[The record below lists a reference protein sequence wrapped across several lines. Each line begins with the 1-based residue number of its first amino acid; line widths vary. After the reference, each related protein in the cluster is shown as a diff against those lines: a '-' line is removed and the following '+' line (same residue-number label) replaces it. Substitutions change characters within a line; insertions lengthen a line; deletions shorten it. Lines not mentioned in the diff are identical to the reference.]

1 MEIQEVKQR
10 VEEKYLLVKSIKA
23 EIGKVIVGQEQVLER
38 VLVGLLADGH
48 LLLEG
53 VPGLAKTLLFSTLA
67 RCIRSKFQRIQFTP
81 DLLPADITGV
91 SVFNQKTGEFV
102 FRPGPVFTEILLA
115 DEINRATPRTQAA
128 LLECMEERQVTAEGK
143 TRTLGRLY
151 FVVATQNPVEQHGTY
166 PLPEAQLDR
175 FLMRLRVGYPDVAQE
190 VRILEAQTQKHPI
203 EDLRPVASTEQVIR
217 VQDTV
222 KQVFVSRDVTEYLVK
237 LVAFTRSS
245 PHCLLGASPRAS
257 LAVRRAAQAFALLE
271 GSDHVTPQ
279 HVKSVFGAVVSH
291 RLLLRPEAKLS
302 GLGPEKVVE
311 EALREVKVP
320 YV

>member
-1 MEIQEVKQR
+1 MQTAYSTIAQKIESNVKK
-10 VEEKYLLVKSIKA
+10 VI
-23 EIGKVIVGQEQVLER
+23 IGKDEIVRLAMVT
-38 VLVGLLADGH
+38 LLARGH
-48 LLLEG
+48 LLLDD
-53 VPGLAKTLLFSTLA
+53 VPGVGKTVLAKSLA
-67 RCIRSKFQRIQFTP
+67 RSLKAEFKRIQFTP

>member
-1 MEIQEVKQR
+1 MQTAYSTIAQKIEANVK
-10 VEEKYLLVKSIKA
+10 KII
-23 EIGKVIVGQEQVLER
+23 IGKDEVVRLAMVT
-38 VLVGLLADGH
+38 LLARGH
-48 LLLEG
+48 LLLDD
-53 VPGLAKTLLFSTLA
+53 VPGVGKTVLAKSLA
-67 RCIRSKFQRIQFTP
+67 RSLRAEFKRIQFTP

-91 SVFNQKTGEFV
+91 SVFNQKTGEF
-102 FRPGPVFTEILLA
+102 
-115 DEINRATPRTQAA
+115 AA

-143 TRTLGRLY
+143 TRPLGRLY

-175 FLMRLRVGYPDVAQE
+175 FLMRLRIGYPEVAQE
-190 VRILEAQTQKHPI
+190 IRILEAQLEKHPL
-203 EDLRPVASTEQVIR
+203 EDLTAVASTEQVIR

-222 KQVFVSRDVTEYLVK
+222 KRVFVSRDVTEYIVK

-257 LAVRRAAQAFALLE
+257 LAIRRAAQAFALLE

-279 HVKSVFGAVVSH
+279 HVKGVFGPVVSH

-302 GLGPEKVVE
+302 GLEPSKVVE
-311 EALREVKVP
+311 EALRSVEVP
-320 YV
+320 YT